1 MNNTIVKF
9 GTKEDRLVDKM
20 EYMLEHEDEVD
31 WVELMDEMYGFST
44 DTQYQD
50 IVDALPEIDEAEKV
64 LKDTAEE
71 RKKLLKKVEERSKQI
86 GPRIIKEPETMEEA
100 VNMSDEDFY
109 ELLKQDEMRR
119 KAKSRR

>member
-1 MNNTIVKF
+1 MNNKIVKF

-31 WVELMDEMYGFST
+31 WVEFMDEMYGFST
-44 DTQYQD
+44 DIQYQD
-50 IVDALPEIDEAEKV
+50 IVDALPDIDEAEKV

-100 VNMSDEDFY
+100 VNMSNEDFY

-119 KAKSRR
+119 KAKSKR

>member
-1 MNNTIVKF
+1 MNNKIVKF

-64 LKDTAEE
+64 LKDTTEE

>member
-1 MNNTIVKF
+1 MNNKIVKF

-71 RKKLLKKVEERSKQI
+71 RKKLLKMVEERSKQI

-119 KAKSRR
+119 KAKSKR

>member
-1 MNNTIVKF
+1 MNNKIVKF

-31 WVELMDEMYGFST
+31 WLRFTDEMLGINVGTEYH
-44 DTQYQD
+44 D
-50 IVDALPEIDEAEKV
+50 IVGALPYADEVEKV
-64 LKDTAEE
+64 FEDTAEE
-71 RKKLLKKVEERSKQI
+71 RKKMFKEVEERSKQI

-119 KAKSRR
+119 KAKSKR

>member
-1 MNNTIVKF
+1 MNNKIVKF
-9 GTKEDRLVDKM
+9 GTKEDRLVDNM

>member
-1 MNNTIVKF
+1 MNNKIVKF

-31 WVELMDEMYGFST
+31 WVEFMDEMYGFST

-50 IVDALPEIDEAEKV
+50 VIDALPDIDEAEKV

-71 RKKLLKKVEERSKQI
+71 RKKLLKIVEERSKQI

-119 KAKSRR
+119 KAKSKR

>member
-1 MNNTIVKF
+1 MNNKIVKF

-31 WVELMDEMYGFST
+31 WLRFTDEMLGINVGTEYH
-44 DTQYQD
+44 D
-50 IVDALPEIDEAEKV
+50 IVGALAYADEAEKV
-64 LKDTAEE
+64 FEDTAEE
-71 RKKLLKKVEERSKQI
+71 MKKMLKDVEKRSKQI

-119 KAKSRR
+119 KAKSKR

>member
-1 MNNTIVKF
+1 MNNKIVKF

-31 WVELMDEMYGFST
+31 WVEFMDEMYGFST

-50 IVDALPEIDEAEKV
+50 VIDALPDIDEAEKV

-119 KAKSRR
+119 KAKSKR

>member
-1 MNNTIVKF
+1 MNNKIVKF

-31 WVELMDEMYGFST
+31 WLRFTDEMLGINVGTEYH
-44 DTQYQD
+44 D
-50 IVDALPEIDEAEKV
+50 IVGALPYADEVEKV
-64 LKDTAEE
+64 FEDTAEE

-119 KAKSRR
+119 KAKSKR

>member
-1 MNNTIVKF
+1 MQLNQRF
-9 GTKEDRLVDKM
+9 L
-20 EYMLEHEDEVD
+20 
-31 WVELMDEMYGFST
+31 ST

-119 KAKSRR
+119 KAKSKR

>member
-1 MNNTIVKF
+1 MNNKIVKF

-20 EYMLEHEDEVD
+20 EYMLDHEDEVD
-31 WVELMDEMYGFST
+31 WVEFVDEMYGFST

-50 IVDALPEIDEAEKV
+50 IIDALPDIDEAEKV

-100 VNMSDEDFY
+100 VNMSNEDFY

-119 KAKSRR
+119 KAKSKR

>member
-1 MNNTIVKF
+1 MNNKIVKF